1 MKNLWDEVDVSV
13 PLPACDYSESAPY
26 VEHLKS
32 QCLLRIK
39 AMPKVKRFKNPL
51 KVANGRASSSTT
63 PAAQAL
69 PDASTIPSQAHEEQA
84 PILLQEEQASIP
96 PQQEQVHV
104 LPSNS
109 SVPLMNKHIYSKYWN
124 VDTRDSEN
132 AIKQIHVRANEVN
145 NLTVGERIIVKFD
158 DYNTT
163 YGEAQGLL
171 AGYCGSLAID
181 CNLFLISFERWS
193 GPLGIPKKYM
203 EDCFKTILKFLET
216 GKTPSR
222 AKMFI
227 ETHKRRN
234 GSFVNDEART
244 IGKQIVLN
252 MTQGDT
258 NETEVSP
265 NDTIGKMLGAEHS
278 GRVRCMGMVASP
290 SNTFL
295 NTKRRFSE
303 LSISSSSYGVS
314 STNSTYLHQ
323 KVAHLESQL
332 EGTLTAL
339 KDYMISKDGGVPE
352 QFSTLFSPQSEP
364 ADSENDPVSLVD
376 IRGSSIDNNTN
387 QQSTA

>member
-1 MKNLWDEVDVSV
+1 MKPSTMEICRRNKEIQKMQKMPHTGGS
-13 PLPACDYSESAPY
+13 
-26 VEHLKS
+26 
-32 QCLLRIK
+32 K
-39 AMPKVKRFKNPL
+39 ANSR
-51 KVANGRASSSTT
+51 RR
-63 PAAQAL
+63 
-69 PDASTIPSQAHEEQA
+69 HE
-84 PILLQEEQASIP
+84 L
-96 PQQEQVHV
+96 
-104 LPSNS
+104 
-109 SVPLMNKHIYSKYWN
+109 
-124 VDTRDSEN
+124 
-132 AIKQIHVRANEVN
+132 
-145 NLTVGERIIVKFD
+145 
-158 DYNTT
+158 
-163 YGEAQGLL
+163 
-171 AGYCGSLAID
+171 
-181 CNLFLISFERWS
+181 
-193 GPLGIPKKYM
+193 
-203 EDCFKTILKFLET
+203 FLET
-216 GKTPSR
+216 GKTTSR

-303 LSISSSSYGVS
+303 LSISSSSYGAS

-323 KVAHLESQL
+323 KVVHLESQL
-332 EGTLTAL
+332 EGTLIAL

-376 IRGSSIDNNTN
+376 IRGSSINNNTN